1 MRRAG
6 TEGQAG
12 IRELERRIV
21 SIGEGIRRLQ
31 RKAERGS
38 TGKEWDQLEEEVW
51 RVVREAYEQ
60 SAEARQRRDQKTS
73 QAYLGIAL
81 KGLELL
87 SRIRREREVA
97 ELRALAEELAR
108 SEEGR

>member
-1 MRRAG
+1 MRRTG
-6 TEGQAG
+6 TEGQAT

-21 SIGEGIRRLQ
+21 RIDEGIRRLQ

-60 SAEARQRRDQKTS
+60 SAEARRRRDQKVS

-81 KGLELL
+81 KGLDLL

>member
-1 MRRAG
+1 MRRARS
-6 TEGQAG
+6 EGQDG

-21 SIGEGIRRLQ
+21 RIGEGIRRLQ
-31 RKAERGS
+31 RKAERAS

-60 SAEARQRRDQKTS
+60 SAEARRRRDQKAS

-81 KGLELL
+81 KGLDLL